1 MQNKKNMNPEI
12 EKFINLTLIDGIL
25 TEQERKIIFK
35 KAQENGFDLEELEII
50 LAAKLYEKQQSINT
64 KPKSEKLGGVKKC
77 PACGSEVQSFQI
89 NCVACNHEFN
99 NIDANVSIQKLF
111 TLLNECENER
121 GNQEFSVG
129 SALGNMF
136 ARAYGLGG
144 GDKVIEKKKSIIS
157 GFPIPNTRED
167 ILEFLALA
175 MPNSKQ
181 KGSFFTKQQPENKS
195 HNDLA
200 PTWFSKCEQ
209 IIMKARFS
217 MKYDK
222 KTLEEIE
229 HYSKHLGI

>member
-1 MQNKKNMNPEI
+1 MHPEI
-12 EKFINLTLIDGIL
+12 EKFINLTLVDGIL
-25 TEQERKIIFK
+25 TDQERKIIFK

-64 KPKSEKLGGVKKC
+64 KPKSEKLGDLKKC

-111 TLLNECENER
+111 ILLNECENER

-136 ARAYGLGG
+136 ARAYGIGG

-181 KGSFFTKQQPENKS
+181 KGNFFTKQQPENKS

-209 IIMKARFS
+209 VIMKARFA
-217 MKYDK
+217 MKNDQ
-222 KTLEEIE
+222 KTIQEIE
-229 HYSKHLGI
+229 YYANQFYTN

>member
-1 MQNKKNMNPEI
+1 MNPEI
-12 EKFINLTLIDGIL
+12 EKFIDLTLVDGIL
-25 TEQERKIIFK
+25 TDQERKIIFK
-35 KAQENGFDLEELEII
+35 KAQESGLDLEELEII

-99 NIDANVSIQKLF
+99 NIDYNVSIQKLF

-136 ARAYGLGG
+136 ARAYGIGG

-181 KGSFFTKQQPENKS
+181 KGNFFTKQQPENKS

-200 PTWFSKCEQ
+200 PTWISKCEQ
-209 IIMKARFS
+209 IVMKAKFS
-217 MKYDK
+217 MKDDK
-222 KTLEEIE
+222 KVLEEIMQYAKE
-229 HYSKHLGI
+229 IGIK

>member
-1 MQNKKNMNPEI
+1 MHPEI
-12 EKFINLTLIDGIL
+12 EKFIDLTLFDGIL

-35 KAQENGFDLEELEII
+35 KAQENGCDLEELEIV
-50 LAAKLYEKQQSINT
+50 LAAKLYEKQQSIDT
-64 KPKSEKLGGVKKC
+64 MPKSEKLGGVKKC

-111 TLLNECENER
+111 ILLNECEKER

-129 SALGNMF
+129 SALGNIF
-136 ARAYGLGG
+136 ARAYEIGG

-181 KGSFFTKQQPENKS
+181 KGNFFTKQQPENKS

-209 IIMKARFS
+209 VIMKARFA
-217 MKYDK
+217 MKDDQ
-222 KTLEEIE
+222 KTIQEIE
-229 HYSKHLGI
+229 YYANQFYNN

>member
-1 MQNKKNMNPEI
+1 MHPEI
-12 EKFINLTLIDGIL
+12 EKFIDLTLVDGIL
-25 TEQERKIIFK
+25 TEQERKIIYK
-35 KAQENGFDLEELEII
+35 KAQENGCDLEELEIV
-50 LAAKLYEKQQSINT
+50 LAAKLYEKQQSIDT

-111 TLLNECENER
+111 ILLNECEKER

-129 SALGNMF
+129 SALGNIF
-136 ARAYGLGG
+136 ARAYGIGG

-167 ILEFLALA
+167 ILEFLD
-175 MPNSKQ
+175 
-181 KGSFFTKQQPENKS
+181 KS

-209 IIMKARFS
+209 VIMKARFA
-217 MKYDK
+217 MKDDQ
-222 KTLEEIE
+222 KTIKEIE
-229 HYSKHLGI
+229 YYANQFYNN

>member
-1 MQNKKNMNPEI
+1 MHPEI
-12 EKFINLTLIDGIL
+12 ENLINMALADG
-25 TEQERKIIFK
+25 EVKEKER
-35 KAQENGFDLEELEII
+35 AII
-50 LAAKLYEKQQSINT
+50 LRKAESLGIDKDEVEMILDGKIALMKKEQASNYSV
-64 KPKSEKLGGVKKC
+64 PKSEKLGDLKKC

-111 TLLNECENER
+111 ILLNECENER

-136 ARAYGLGG
+136 ARAYGIGG

-181 KGSFFTKQQPENKS
+181 KGNFFTKQQPENKS

-209 IIMKARFS
+209 VIMKARFA
-217 MKYDK
+217 MKNDQ
-222 KTLEEIE
+222 KTIQEIE
-229 HYSKHLGI
+229 YYANQFYNN